1 MAEAFARRIF
11 ASGGLVVSVA
21 WWGLLAGG
29 RPPLDEVIDLM
40 RERDLDVSDHR
51 SQTISAELLGSA
63 SLVIGMERRHIE
75 EIIAIAP
82 EAFVRSF
89 TLPELVRRVEGLPP
103 SEGEPRSIAES
114 VARISTT
121 RTNRDLL
128 RITVAEEIL
137 DPIGRSGRTFDQVA
151 DQIEELLNR
160 FVSAQW
166 PVDDA
171 YAALSGPEH

>member
-1 MAEAFARRIF
+1 MAEDFARRLF
-11 ASGGLVVSVA
+11 ASRELDVSVA
-21 WWGLLAGG
+21 SCGLLEGG
-29 RPPLDEVIDLM
+29 RPPVDEVIDLM
-40 RERDLDVSDHR
+40 RERGIDVSGHR
-51 SQTISAELLGSA
+51 SQTVSSELLGQA

-75 EIIAIAP
+75 EIVAIAP

-89 TLPELVRRVEGLPP
+89 TLPELVRRIEGLPP

-114 VARISTT
+114 VARIATT

-128 RITVAEEIL
+128 RITVADEIL

-151 DQIEELLNR
+151 NRIEDLLGR
-160 FVSAQW
+160 FVNAQW

-171 YAALSGPEH
+171 YAALSGPER